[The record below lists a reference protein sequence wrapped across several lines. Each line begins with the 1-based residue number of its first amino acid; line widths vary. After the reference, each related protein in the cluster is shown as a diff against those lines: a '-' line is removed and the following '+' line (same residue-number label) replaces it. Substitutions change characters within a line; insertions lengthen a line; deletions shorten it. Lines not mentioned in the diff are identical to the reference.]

1 MNQVNEV
8 APPEGSLIAD
18 QSLLDGYYTDCFT
31 VDWDG
36 EVSLSDFIT
45 AFYKTPLFRLERLVL
60 GVTPKGRM
68 CDADVDALASGE
80 CEAMSMWRVE
90 ARREAEILLSA
101 GRTKS
106 WLMVTPYEGGTRLF
120 FGSVVVPEP
129 AKRAGQT
136 PRLGPV
142 FDSLMGAH
150 KVYSRLLLGS
160 ASQRLQR
167 A

>member
-1 MNQVNEV
+1 MPQVQEL
-8 APPEGSLIAD
+8 PLPDGSLMAD
-18 QSLLDGYYTDCFT
+18 QATLTGYYTDCFS
-31 VDWDG
+31 VDAECD
-36 EVSLSDFIT
+36 VSLPDLIA

-60 GVTPKGRM
+60 GFTPKGRM
-68 CDADVDALASGE
+68 CDADVDALARSDSDV
-80 CEAMSMWRVE
+80 MSMWRVE

-106 WLMVTPYEGGTRLF
+106 WLMVAPLKEGTRLF

-129 AKRAGQT
+129 PKREGQA

-142 FDSLMGAH
+142 FDSLTSAH

-160 ASQRLQR
+160 AAHRVSQV
-167 A
+167 